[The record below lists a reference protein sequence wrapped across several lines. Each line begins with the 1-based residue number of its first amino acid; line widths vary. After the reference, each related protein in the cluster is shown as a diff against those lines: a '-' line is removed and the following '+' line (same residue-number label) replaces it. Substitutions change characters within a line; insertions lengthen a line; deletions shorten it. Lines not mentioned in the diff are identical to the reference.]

1 MKTTIYK
8 FFVFALTISLLTL
21 SISAQR
27 RGRSRSKPQPRPQ
40 PIVFAVLDDGKTI
53 EPIGVIDKGNLEA
66 LQTTDD
72 NGKVLLDIHKTYYK
86 PKTAYKLVFGSANKG
101 TVTVVKSDPK
111 SDCAANSATVTTVSP
126 TAKLKGFVM
135 GLATSDTILKTAS
148 GVRRLP
154 TAAERREIEDLVRDE
169 FIKQGV
175 KADSVEKMKYYNLTA
190 IDVDNDG
197 RAEMVGSFW
206 TGDSNVE
213 RNLLFFIAEKQKN
226 GKYKFGYSDFRKVVP
241 NEVMS
246 GELKDLDDGIYN
258 ELLLDSMEYDGDT
271 TAEIFTIVKGFEGN
285 NFNVY
290 SKREGKWT
298 KVFEGSNYHCAY

>member
-8 FFVFALTISLLTL
+8 FFVFTLAVSLL
-21 SISAQR
+21 SVSVFSQR
-27 RGRSRSKPQPRPQ
+27 RGRTRTQPKPKPA
-40 PIVFAVLDDGKTI
+40 VFAVLNDGTTI

-66 LQTTDD
+66 LNLSDD

-86 PKTAYKLVFGSANKG
+86 PKTTYKLVFGSANKG

-111 SDCAANSATVTTVSP
+111 AECSANMATVTTAST

-135 GLATSDTILKTAS
+135 GLATSDTVLKTAS

-175 KADSVEKMKYYNLTA
+175 SGDSAAKMKYHNLTA
-190 IDVDNDG
+190 IDVDNDKK
-197 RAEMVGSFW
+197 AELVGSFW
-206 TGDSNVE
+206 TGDTATE

-226 GKYKFGYSDFRKVVP
+226 GKYAFGYSEFRKIIP
-241 NEVMS
+241 DEVMS
-246 GELKDLDDGIYN
+246 GELKDLDDGVYH

-271 TAEIFTIVKGFEGN
+271 TAEIFTLVRGFEGN

-290 SKREGKWT
+290 SKRDGKWT
-298 KVFEGSNYHCAY
+298 KVFERANYHCAY

>member
-8 FFVFALTISLLTL
+8 YLVFTLTISLLSI

-27 RGRSRSKPQPRPQ
+27 RGRSKPPPK
-40 PIVFAVLDDGKTI
+40 PKTIVFAVLDDGKMI
-53 EPIGVIDKGNLEA
+53 EPIGVIDKGELTG
-66 LQTTDD
+66 LQTTDA
-72 NGKVLLDIHKTYYK
+72 NGKVLVDIHKTYYK
-86 PKTAYKLVFGSANKG
+86 PKTRYNLVFGGANKG
-101 TVTVVKSDPK
+101 SVTVVKSDPK
-111 SDCAANSATVTTVSP
+111 AECASNLATVSTAST
-126 TAKLKGFVM
+126 TAKIKGFVM
-135 GLATSDTILKTAS
+135 GLATNNSIAKTAS

-154 TAAERREIEDLVRDE
+154 TAVERREIEDLVRDE

-175 KADSVEKMKYYNLTA
+175 AGNTVEKMKYHNLTA

-197 RAEMVGSFW
+197 KAEMVGSFW
-206 TGDSNVE
+206 TGDTAVE

-226 GKYKFGYSDFRKVVP
+226 GKYAFGYSEFRKIIP

-246 GELKDLDDGIYN
+246 GEVKDLDDGVYH
-258 ELLLDSMEYDGDT
+258 ELLLDSMEYDGDNS
-271 TAEIFTIVKGFEGN
+271 AEIFTLVRGFEGS